1 MIPQGLGQV
10 TMIEPVQE
18 IRRYFDSSGIS
29 ESYLAMFVVT
39 LTPESNI
46 IDIQVSCT
54 DIANGQLVILII
66 QE

>member
-10 TMIEPVQE
+10 TMIEPALE

-29 ESYLAMFVVT
+29 ESHLAMFVVT

-54 DIANGQLVILII
+54 EITNGQLVILL